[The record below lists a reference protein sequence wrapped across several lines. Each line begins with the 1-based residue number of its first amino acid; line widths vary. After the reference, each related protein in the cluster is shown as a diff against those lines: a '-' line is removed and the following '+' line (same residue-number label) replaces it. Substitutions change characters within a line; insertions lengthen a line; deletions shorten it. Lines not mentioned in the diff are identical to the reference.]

1 MLCHLLGAH
10 GKKNKPIPLAGDGL
24 VPNNWSAGV
33 SDLVYGD
40 CTFWAYF
47 NAGLTTEAL
56 IGLDRLCFAVYH
68 LENLGRTSCYTFLIA
83 YAFVFIYNY
92 FKHGSP
98 PK

>member
-1 MLCHLLGAH
+1 VPSSKSSRQKTQAHPLGRRWACAEQ
-10 GKKNKPIPLAGDGL
+10 LDAGI
-24 VPNNWSAGV
+24 

-40 CTFWAYF
+40 CTLWAYF
-47 NAGLTTEAL
+47 NAGLAAEAL

-83 YAFVFIYNY
+83 YTFVFIYNY